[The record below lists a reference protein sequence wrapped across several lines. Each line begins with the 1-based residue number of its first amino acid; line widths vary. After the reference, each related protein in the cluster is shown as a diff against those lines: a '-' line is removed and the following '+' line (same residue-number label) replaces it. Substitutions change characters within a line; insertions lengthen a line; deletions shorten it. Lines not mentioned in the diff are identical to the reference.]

1 MAVRAEGPTRV
12 LAVTDLG
19 LHAPPSASLLTD
31 GSTDAM
37 WRPWS
42 GPQGFIAAASSE
54 AAVPAMRPVS
64 PTSVQWCSPL
74 IHGDK
79 HCPTNEHDS
88 LGCVSLHHAE
98 PKTMQQLGKRKAF

>member
-1 MAVRAEGPTRV
+1 MRQVAVRAEGPTRV

-54 AAVPAMRPVS
+54 AAIPATQPVA
-64 PTSVQWCSPL
+64 PTSVHWCPL
-74 IHGDK
+74 
-79 HCPTNEHDS
+79 
-88 LGCVSLHHAE
+88 L
-98 PKTMQQLGKRKAF
+98 M

>member
-1 MAVRAEGPTRV
+1 MAARAEGPTRV

-37 WRPWS
+37 WQPWS
-42 GPQGFIAAASSE
+42 GPQGFIAAASSSE

-64 PTSVQWCSPL
+64 PTSVQWCARHS
-74 IHGDK
+74 
-79 HCPTNEHDS
+79 
-88 LGCVSLHHAE
+88 
-98 PKTMQQLGKRKAF
+98 